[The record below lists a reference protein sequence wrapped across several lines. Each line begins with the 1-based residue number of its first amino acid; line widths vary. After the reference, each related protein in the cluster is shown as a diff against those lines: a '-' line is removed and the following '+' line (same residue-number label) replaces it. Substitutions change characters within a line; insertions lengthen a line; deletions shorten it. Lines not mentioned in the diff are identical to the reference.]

1 MKKRLCN
8 QLWIVLVLTICGSI
22 LLIACGTP
30 SGNTLSEMEIPL
42 YFHSV
47 DNEESIKLCFADES
61 KEVPYVDI
69 DTAVSLMERVNHEI
83 IEDKNYALT
92 TSSQGSVVI
101 ITRENQYTMQIDC
114 DKDTISF
121 YDFDAFFVPSWTST
135 VIDVLQ
141 PDSAFDGLMLSE
153 EKSYSR
159 FGSEVVFDLK
169 KYGID
174 LIEENGKCYIPMQT
188 LSDIMLSLP
197 SYVCLLYNS
206 KGVFVYEY
214 G

>member
-1 MKKRLCN
+1 MKVMRHNLCKKSPGFAIAIRTG
-8 QLWIVLVLTICGSI
+8 LALTIWGST
-22 LLIACGTP
+22 LLIGCGTS
-30 SGNTLSEMEIPL
+30 SGNTISEVEIPL

-47 DNEESIKLCFADES
+47 GSNESIKLCFADEGRDI
-61 KEVPYVDI
+61 PYLDI

-92 TSSQGSVVI
+92 TSAQGAVVT
-101 ITRENQYTMQIDC
+101 ITRENQYPMQIDC

-141 PDSAFDGLMLSE
+141 PDTVFDGLILSE
-153 EKSYSR
+153 ENSYSR
-159 FGSEVVFDLK
+159 FGSEVVFDLN

-197 SYVCLLYNS
+197 S
-206 KGVFVYEY
+206 
-214 G
+214 